1 MKIFYSNLV
10 SNEGKI
16 ASMFSPRDFLLLAV
30 SFGSLLVGVLAPGP
44 CAPLQPYPVVCM
56 MLLLFLSFLSIRISR
71 IWDTARQFPLRLA
84 WFLLFRMILFP
95 VAVALLFRLV
105 WPAYSLS
112 ALLLAGISTGA
123 VAPFFANLLQAN
135 MALVLVVVVA
145 SSLLVP
151 FTLPPLVAF
160 LFGHSMEIPLLSMM
174 RLLIMVVFIPLVAA
188 EVLKKA
194 APRAVD
200 HIRGKQ
206 FPLSLILFAMT
217 NLGVFSKFADFFR
230 QNIAILMTSIS
241 AAFLLGAI
249 FIAAGILVA
258 WRWTLPDQLAGVI
271 SLWIMNKILVIV
283 FSAQFFSPI
292 EPTVA
297 ALYTFPFYALVIPVR
312 AWRSWRMKTRL
323 TR

>member
-1 MKIFYSNLV
+1 
-10 SNEGKI
+10 
-16 ASMFSPRDFLLLAV
+16 MFSPRDFLLLAV
-30 SFGSLLVGVLAPGP
+30 SFGSLLAGVLAPEA
-44 CAPLQPYPVVCM
+44 CAPLQPYPVVFM
-56 MLLLFLSFLSIRISR
+56 MLLLFLSFLSIRISQ
-71 IWDTARQFPLRLA
+71 IWDTARQSPRRIA

-95 VAVALLFRLV
+95 VAVTLLFRLI

-160 LFGHSMEIPLLSMM
+160 LFGHSMEIPLLDMM
-174 RLLIMVVFIPLVAA
+174 RLLVMVVFIPLVVA

-194 APRAVD
+194 SPRAVD
-200 HIRGKQ
+200 LIRGKQ
-206 FPLSLILFAMT
+206 FPISLILFAMT
-217 NLGVFSKFADFFR
+217 NLGVFSKLADFFR
-230 QNIAILMTSIS
+230 QNFLILITSIS

-249 FIAAGILVA
+249 FVAFGILVA
-258 WRWTLPDQLAGVI
+258 WRWELSDQLASVI
-271 SLWIMNKILVIV
+271 SLWIMNYILVIV
-283 FSAQFFSPI
+283 FSAQFFSPL

-312 AWRSWRMKTRL
+312 AWRNRRMKTRPSI
-323 TR
+323 